1 MENFFT
7 ISELCKSTTA
17 SEKGIDNTPTPE
29 IENKLQDLIDDVPNP
44 VRKWYGSPIY
54 VNSGY
59 RCPELNK
66 AVGGVS
72 TSQHQKG
79 EAVDIDT
86 RNHENNVKIFNWI
99 KDNLVYDQL
108 IWENNG
114 AWIHVSYKK
123 DGKNR
128 MQVLDLK

>member
-7 ISELCKSTTA
+7 ISELSRSNTA
-17 SEKGIDNTPTPE
+17 TSRGIDNAPTPE
-29 IENKLQDLIDDVPNP
+29 IESKMQDLIDYVLNP
-44 VRKWYGSPIY
+44 VRKWYGAPIY

-66 AVGGVS
+66 AVGGAP

-79 EAVDIDT
+79 EAADIDT